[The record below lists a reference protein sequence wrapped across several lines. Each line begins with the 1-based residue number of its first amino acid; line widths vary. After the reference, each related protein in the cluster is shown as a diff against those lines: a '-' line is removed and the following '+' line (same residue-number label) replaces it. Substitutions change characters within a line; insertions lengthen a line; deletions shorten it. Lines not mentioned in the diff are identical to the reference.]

1 MEDQKRKFI
10 AQKKKSFERYKNTQI
25 CIDRLNEKI
34 AILDEKITAIRTT
47 NFSDMP
53 RGGEPISISD
63 LLSDKI
69 ELEKTV
75 DGLKAENK
83 KLKYQMLSEIYSLE
97 NPLYWD
103 VLERLFI
110 DGRSIDDIAY
120 EKGYSSRHIYRM
132 YAKAMDLLVEK
143 LSIDSH

>member
-10 AQKKKSFERYKNTQI
+10 AQKKKSFERYKNGQI
-25 CIDRLNEKI
+25 CISRLNEKI
-34 AILDEKITAIRTT
+34 AILEQKITKIRTT

-75 DGLKAENK
+75 DNLKAENR
-83 KLKYQMLSEIYSLE
+83 KLKYQILAEIYSLE
-97 NPLYWD
+97 NSMYWD
-103 VLERLFI
+103 VLEGLFI
-110 DGRSIDDIAY
+110 DGRTIEDIAY
-120 EKGYSSRHIYRM
+120 AKGYSIRHIYRL
-132 YAKAMDLLVEK
+132 YSKAMELLVEK
-143 LSIDSH
+143 LSVDRH